1 MTTVKDEDIEPRGVR
16 CSLFRAGRGSH
27 SFPSVFRSSGNL
39 LSSFLSFFL
48 RSKPKIRYSICAKR
62 EEQ

>member
-39 LSSFLSFFL
+39 PFFL